1 MLARLTRQLRQVA
14 ADPVLRRHLTG
25 RLLGRWPSLPRP
37 AHTPVPGL
45 AFPQACIP
53 TRLDWPAL
61 PEGAGGADLPL
72 AGTALA
78 ASPALFECTF
88 DDGETLSALHRF
100 AWIPLL
106 GDGVRFGD
114 VQALWQAWRARFATP
129 DDSPVWE
136 AYTAAERA
144 INLLD
149 LGRRA
154 GLPAPVADTVAV
166 LAAHAAGIAER
177 LEYFGE
183 HGTHNHLCNNARGL
197 YRLGCDLGM
206 DAWAEVG
213 AALLRREIARIFL
226 ASGCLRE
233 GSSHYHLLYVR
244 NIADCWLAARRA
256 GRDAEA
262 AEWQAVLERMLAV
275 VPHLALPGGLPLVGD
290 ISPDSPPGFLAGLLP
305 GGDAA
310 QGWTGLL
317 PAEERAALVALRDA
331 TVPVDKAVLAADG
344 WLRADMGAWSGLWYA
359 APEGWSFSPG
369 HGHQDTGSA
378 EIHFAGVPLFV
389 DAGRGGYGESGD
401 AALFRSA
408 AVHNGIQ
415 VDGADPYPVNKPY
428 YAPQFRRAIG
438 GEPPRLAAT
447 PDGVALSFDGFAR
460 LRGVGR
466 VTRAWQFAGN
476 RLVLVDEVAGSG
488 RHRLTRRLVTPHPA
502 RMEGGRVLID
512 LPGHVAAVTGEGLSV
527 REDKRWLAYGTA
539 APAWVIEADGPQS
552 LPWRGSLTIEVL

>member
-1 MLARLTRQLRQVA
+1 MLARLARQLRQVA
-14 ADPVLRRHLTG
+14 ADPVLRRYLTG
-25 RLLGRWPSLPRP
+25 RALGRWPAIAAP
-37 AHTPVPGL
+37 AMGPVPGL
-45 AFPQACIP
+45 TLPRGATP
-53 TRLDWPAL
+53 TRTDWPVL
-61 PEGAGGADLPL
+61 PEGEGGAELPL
-72 AGTALA
+72 PGATLA
-78 ASPALFECTF
+78 ATPALFEHGF

-106 GDGVRFGD
+106 GDQVRFGD

-129 DDSPVWE
+129 DDSPAWE
-136 AYTAAERA
+136 AYSAAERA

-154 GLPAPVADTVAV
+154 GLPGPVADTVAV

-183 HGTHNHLCNNARGL
+183 AGTHNHLCNNARGL

-206 DAWAEVG
+206 ADWAETA
-213 AALLRREIARIFL
+213 AALLRQEIARIFL
-226 ASGCLRE
+226 TSGVLRE

-244 NIADCWLAARRA
+244 NIADCWLAARRS
-256 GRDAEA
+256 GRAAEA
-262 AEWQAVLERMLAV
+262 DEWQGVLERLLAV

-290 ISPDSPPGFLAGLLP
+290 VSPDSPPGFLAGLLP

-317 PAEERAALVALRDA
+317 PAEERAALIALRDSTA
-331 TVPVDKAVLAADG
+331 PVDKALLAADG
-344 WLRADMGAWSGLWYA
+344 WLRADCRRWSGLWHA

-369 HGHQDTGSA
+369 HGHQDVGSA
-378 EIHFAGVPLFV
+378 EIHFDGVPLFV
-389 DAGRGGYGESGD
+389 DPGRGGYGESGD

-415 VDGADPYPVNKPY
+415 VDGTDPYPVNKPY
-428 YAPQFRRAIG
+428 YAAQFRRAVG
-438 GEPPRLAAT
+438 GAPPCLAAMA
-447 PDGVALSFDGFAR
+447 DGVSLCFDGFAR
-460 LRGVGR
+460 LGGIGR
-466 VTRAWQFAGN
+466 VARAWRFDGN
-476 RLVLVDEVAGSG
+476 RMVLEDEVKGSG

-502 RMEGGRVLID
+502 RMEGGRVLIE
-512 LPGHVAAVTGEGLSV
+512 LAGRTVAVTAEGLNL
-527 REDKRWLAYGTA
+527 RQDKRWLAYGIP